1 MDALSDILELI
12 RLKSSVYFRKDFASP
27 WGMEMGKSSYAQ
39 FHMVVRGHC
48 WLKSKFLKNPIE
60 LYAGDIVIFLNGDEH
75 WLADD
80 PSNKRISGIKVVEA
94 HHRKQELF
102 KGKNISTTLVCGH
115 FEFEKGFNHPLLKSL
130 PKFLHIKDTERRELT
145 WLETATNVIM
155 QETGSNEPGADAVVK
170 RLAEILLIQILR
182 VYMLRKNVSKGY
194 LAALKDHQ
202 INNAL
207 KLIHTKPDES
217 WTLENIARQIG
228 MSRAAFAAKFKH
240 LIGITPMN
248 YLTSWRMFKA
258 RELIRQRHLS
268 LFEIAES
275 VGYSS
280 EASFNRAFKKQFK
293 KNPGAMR
300 KEFAE

>member
-94 HHRKQELF
+94 HHRKQKLF
-102 KGKNISTTLVCGH
+102 RGKNISTTLVCGH

-258 RELIRQRHLS
+258 RELIRQHHLS

>member
-94 HHRKQELF
+94 HHRKQKLF
-102 KGKNISTTLVCGH
+102 RGKNISTTLVCGH

-258 RELIRQRHLS
+258 RELIRQHHLS

-300 KEFAE
+300 KEFQE